1 MTHPLFDPRSSW
13 GPGPGCLTVLL
24 SGLLFLKEC
33 WNLRCMW
40 ILTRPPPP
48 TCYICLCHS
57 KRAMDRSAWELG
69 CSITTGTNAFV
80 SVPRLY
86 NLGLFPRVAWLYY
99 SVNTL
104 SKGPKQLLEMWKLG
118 LFPGEGDD
126 LQDVRKEEGLNLSAC
141 FLFSVPRSICHPQR
155 KLHSN
160 GEKCGRPQQ
169 GFSLEAYL

>member
-1 MTHPLFDPRSSW
+1 
-13 GPGPGCLTVLL
+13 
-24 SGLLFLKEC
+24 
-33 WNLRCMW
+33 
-40 ILTRPPPP
+40 
-48 TCYICLCHS
+48 
-57 KRAMDRSAWELG
+57 MDRSAWELG

-86 NLGLFPRVAWLYY
+86 NLGLFPRLAWLYY

-126 LQDVRKEEGLNLSAC
+126 L
-141 FLFSVPRSICHPQR
+141 PRSICHPQR